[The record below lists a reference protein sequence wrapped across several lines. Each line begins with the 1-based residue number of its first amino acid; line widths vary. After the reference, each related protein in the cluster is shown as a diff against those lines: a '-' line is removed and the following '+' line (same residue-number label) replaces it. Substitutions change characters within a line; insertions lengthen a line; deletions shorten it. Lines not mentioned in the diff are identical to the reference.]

1 MYKDPASLPI
11 FFYQLLGMV
20 VLLLVLFTMQNTW
33 HKEAEIGRNGNQNPL
48 AWIKKAETLARSGNY
63 HDALPLYEKA
73 IAALAPYP
81 SQQQPLRYRYGI
93 VLNALGA
100 KSRPDLYLL
109 ARAQFQSVLDYLDSG
124 AKLPLSAARVR
135 SALAH
140 TYHQQAASEPT
151 TTLRTH
157 LLNTSYLLYK
167 DAVAGLMDQGEW
179 HNLAITYF
187 NLGQVCE
194 WQGNL
199 QEAIAWL
206 DKAVQ
211 LDFRYGFP
219 DLKEDRDYLS
229 ALRRQAQPIVQHTE
243 TPL

>member
-1 MYKDPASLPI
+1 MHKGPANLPI
-11 FFYQLLGMV
+11 FFYVLLGMAI
-20 VLLLVLFTMQNTW
+20 LLLVMFTVQNAWRKDATL
-33 HKEAEIGRNGNQNPL
+33 GRNGIQNPM
-48 AWIKKAETLARSGNY
+48 AWVNKAEALARSGNY

-81 SQQQPLRYRYGI
+81 SRQQPLRYRYGI
-93 VLNALGA
+93 ILNALGA
-100 KSRPDLYLL
+100 ESRPDLYLL

-124 AKLPLSAARVR
+124 AKLQHSAARVR

-140 TYHQQAASEPT
+140 TYHQQAASELT
-151 TTLRTH
+151 TTQRTH
-157 LLNTSYLLYK
+157 LLNTAYLLYK
-167 DAVAGLMDQGEW
+167 GAVAGLVEQGEW

-199 QEAIAWL
+199 PEAITWL

-219 DLKEDRDYLS
+219 DLEEDSNYLS
-229 ALRRQAQPIVQHTE
+229 ALRRQIQPIVQHTE
-243 TPL
+243 TSL